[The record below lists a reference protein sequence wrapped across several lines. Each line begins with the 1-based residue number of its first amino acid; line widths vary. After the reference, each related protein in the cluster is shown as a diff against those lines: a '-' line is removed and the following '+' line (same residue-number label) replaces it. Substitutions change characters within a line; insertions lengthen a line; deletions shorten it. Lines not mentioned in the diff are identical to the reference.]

1 MTTPFKSYTKLQRAA
16 IAAEERIVW
25 VGFPSSYRFLVEHW
39 VDEVK
44 PDGRPQLENLVA
56 YSVAGPSSPVL
67 RRSGGPV
74 RRAWASPPILPK
86 YRERE
91 APRGSVDPS
100 SIEAGQPSRLAEG
113 AAE

>member
-39 VDEVK
+39 VA
-44 PDGRPQLENLVA
+44 GRRPAARPPLANLIA
-56 YSVAGPSSPVL
+56 YSVPGAGAPGLVSPQGPS
-67 RRSGGPV
+67 
-74 RRAWASPPILPK
+74 RRAWTFPPILPK
-86 YRERE
+86 SPEGE
-91 APRGSVDPS
+91 APPGSVDTS